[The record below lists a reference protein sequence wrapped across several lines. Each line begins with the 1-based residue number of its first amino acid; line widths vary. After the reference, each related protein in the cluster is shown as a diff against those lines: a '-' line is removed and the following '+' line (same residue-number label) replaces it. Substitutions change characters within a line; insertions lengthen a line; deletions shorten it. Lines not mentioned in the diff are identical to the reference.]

1 LSPAR
6 NHFALWTSVKVVVAA
21 VLVFILA
28 RIAIPDLVNAHNTPL
43 LMLALLLGALTL
55 GIVVWTVLSVRAGY
69 RRLRSASI
77 HLIEAE
83 K

>member
-1 LSPAR
+1 MSPAR
-6 NHFALWTSVKVVVAA
+6 NHFALWTSVKVIVAV

-43 LMLALLLGALTL
+43 LMLALLLGVVTL
-55 GIVVWTVLSVRAGY
+55 GIIAWTVLSIRAGY
-69 RRLRSASI
+69 QRLRSATV
-77 HLIEAE
+77 HLIEAD

>member
-6 NHFALWTSVKVVVAA
+6 NHFALWTGVKVIGAT

-43 LMLALLLGALTL
+43 LMLALLLGVVTL
-55 GIVVWTVLSVRAGY
+55 GVVVWTVLSIRAGY

-77 HLIEAE
+77 HLIEVE